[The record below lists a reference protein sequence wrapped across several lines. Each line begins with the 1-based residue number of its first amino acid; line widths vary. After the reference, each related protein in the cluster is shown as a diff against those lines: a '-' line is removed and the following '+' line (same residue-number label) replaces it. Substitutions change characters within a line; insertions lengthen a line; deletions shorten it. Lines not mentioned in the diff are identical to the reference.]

1 MGRFSGWRKYLVL
14 LLIAGSV
21 AIIAGLATGGQTA
34 DARPTYP
41 YEPGCHCKPNPT
53 TTTTRATTTTTA
65 RATTT
70 TTTARAT
77 TTTQAVTTTTAR
89 ATTTTVAPTT
99 TTTQPVT
106 TTTTAP
112 VSPAFTD
119 VPMNHPYR
127 QAIVGLTSMG
137 VVEGYKVLAGS
148 EFRPENLVTRQQFA
162 KMIALAFDLEVSE
175 DDMTTFFDVAH
186 VETGLYPYHFVAVV
200 AQKAI
205 ATGFPDGTFRPA
217 GNITR
222 AQVITMVIRALQ
234 ALKPSASQQPPL
246 GYTGS
251 LGAFDAIHGP
261 SLRLAEYN
269 GLLVGVVG
277 FGPDWNPWTYASRGE
292 VAEML
297 WNAGKK

>member
-21 AIIAGLATGGQTA
+21 AIIAGLATGGQKA
-34 DARPTYP
+34 EARPTYP
-41 YEPGCHCKPNPT
+41 YKPGCHCKPNPT
-53 TTTTRATTTTTA
+53 TTTTTRP
-65 RATTT
+65 TT

-77 TTTQAVTTTTAR
+77 TTTQAVTPTTAR

-99 TTTQPVT
+99 TTPSVT

-119 VPMNHPYR
+119 VPASHPYR
-127 QAIVGLTSMG
+127 PAILHLASKG
-137 VVEGYKVLAGS
+137 VVEGFEVLAGN
-148 EFRPENLVTRQQFA
+148 EFRPQESVTRQQFA
-162 KMIALAFDLEVSE
+162 KMIALAFGLSVSE
-175 DDMTTFFDVAH
+175 ADMTAFKDVTH
-186 VETGLYPYHFVAVV
+186 VNGQLYPYHFVAAV
-200 AQKAI
+200 AEKGI
-205 ATGFPDGTFRPA
+205 TTGLNRDTFGP
-217 GNITR
+217 GDSITR

-234 ALKPSASQQPPL
+234 ALKPSALQQPPL

-251 LGAFDAIHGP
+251 LGVFDAIHGP

-277 FGPDWNPWTYASRGE
+277 FGPDWNPWTNASRGE
-292 VAEML
+292 VAETL
-297 WNAGKK
+297 WNADKK